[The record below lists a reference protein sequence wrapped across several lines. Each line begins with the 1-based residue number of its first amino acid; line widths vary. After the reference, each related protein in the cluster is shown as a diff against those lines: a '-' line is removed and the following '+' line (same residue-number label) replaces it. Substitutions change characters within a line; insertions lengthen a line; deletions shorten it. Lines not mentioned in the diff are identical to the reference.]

1 MDYHAP
7 RSHAPGMI
15 KELEQLKKR
24 IGYRVKAARK
34 AANITQAQLA
44 SDVSKSVEAISNIE
58 RGQSLAP
65 IDTLFA
71 ISRVLGTT
79 LVHLVDDQEA
89 FQNSRKEEA
98 QAALAASIRNLDE
111 DQTRLAMRLV
121 ESIRGESGS

>member
-1 MDYHAP
+1 
-7 RSHAPGMI
+7 MI

-79 LVHLVDDQEA
+79 LIHLVDDQEA